1 MNHPPYALQTVDRVE
16 VLTLMD
22 NFTDVLLGDTDR
34 VSRPPHVR
42 DGIIDR
48 NALLAEHGLSLLIT
62 VHNEGET
69 DTILFDTGYSSVGV
83 LHNMEYL
90 GIRPEDLK
98 TLVLSHGHMDHTG
111 SLYPLLER
119 MSKPITLVVHPHAF
133 VHPRYIQTPDGE
145 RRQFPR
151 TLIKDDLA
159 EKGVH
164 IQESLNPLAIA
175 DGTVL
180 VTGEVERTTDFEKG
194 MPNAYIEKD
203 GIPVPDPIL
212 DDQALVVNVKD
223 KGLVIISGCSH
234 AGIINTA
241 LYAKKITGI
250 DTIYA
255 LIGGF
260 HLTGPMFEKI
270 IEPTILEM
278 LTLNPEVIVPMHC
291 TGWNA
296 IHRFS
301 DAFPDAFVL
310 NSVGTTITIS
320 AD

>member
-1 MNHPPYALQTVDRVE
+1 MNHPSDSLQAVDRIE
-16 VLTLMD
+16 ILTLMD
-22 NFTDVLLGDTDR
+22 NFTDVLLGGTDR
-34 VSRPPHVR
+34 ITRPPHVR
-42 DGIIDR
+42 AGIIER

-62 VHNEGET
+62 VKKGAKTN
-69 DTILFDTGYSSVGV
+69 TILFDTGYSAVGV

-98 TLVLSHGHMDHTG
+98 TVVLSHGHMDHTG

-119 MSKPITLVVHPHAF
+119 MSKPVTLVVHPHAF
-133 VHPRYIQTPDGE
+133 THPRYLQMPDGE

-151 TLIKDDLA
+151 TLIKDDLVV
-159 EKGVH
+159 KGFH
-164 IQESLNPLAIA
+164 IQESLKPLAIA
-175 DGTVL
+175 DGMVL

-194 MPNAYIEKD
+194 MPNAFIKKD
-203 GIPVPDPIL
+203 GMPVPDPIL

-223 KGLVIISGCSH
+223 RGLVVISGCSR

-260 HLTGPMFEKI
+260 HLTGPLFEKI

-278 LTLNPEVIVPMHC
+278 LSLNPKVIAPMHC
-291 TGWNA
+291 TGWAA

-310 NSVGTTITIS
+310 NSVGTNLTL
-320 AD
+320 